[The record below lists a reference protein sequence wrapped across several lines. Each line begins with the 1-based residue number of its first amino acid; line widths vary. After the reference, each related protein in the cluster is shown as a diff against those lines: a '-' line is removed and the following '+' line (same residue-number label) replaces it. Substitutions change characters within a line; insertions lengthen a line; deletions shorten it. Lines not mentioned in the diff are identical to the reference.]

1 MKTKVNLTVIE
12 YIVHYFWHAVFSSYA
27 LWPPGEYG
35 LPMPKSGCPGANDFT
50 WTTGYIIQDLQDG
63 SSSKTNISS
72 NSNLQAIVT
81 NDVQQY
87 FCIKSNQTTVSDA
100 KRKPWPAGEYC
111 IYQKGKS
118 CPAGM
123 SSGSVFW
130 DDENANGNNKNAK
143 NGSLPEGVFNE
154 DTKIF
159 FCCQTNGVHST
170 PIKLPVNKPFYLIA
184 VGPYC
189 QLVLNT
195 VYTLEYIEYDTEDD
209 NNHDKVTSPHP
220 FGANLVH
227 PRIYYCYY
235 QGTPAFLILAI
246 NSSQFLTIFYHCN
259 QLVIFDLLLM
269 NHFCE
274 LVHRISFLDIL
285 ACYSKETVCN
295 ESVIFDLIYFNVV

>member
-12 YIVHYFWHAVFSSYA
+12 YIVHYFWHAVFSSSA

-195 VYTLEYIEYDTEDD
+195 VYILEYIEYDTEDD

-246 NSSQFLTIFYHCN
+246 NSSQFLTFFYHCN

-274 LVHRISFLDIL
+274 LVHTGF
-285 ACYSKETVCN
+285 V
-295 ESVIFDLIYFNVV
+295 F

>member
-1 MKTKVNLTVIE
+1 
-12 YIVHYFWHAVFSSYA
+12 
-27 LWPPGEYG
+27 
-35 LPMPKSGCPGANDFT
+35 MPKSGCPGANDFT

-87 FCIKSNQTTVSDA
+87 SCVKSNQTTVSDA

-170 PIKLPVNKPFYLIA
+170 PVKLPVNKPFYLIA

-209 NNHDKVTSPHP
+209 NNHDKVTSLHP

-235 QGTPAFLILAI
+235 QGTSAFLILAI
-246 NSSQFLTIFYHCN
+246 NSFRFLTFFYHCN
-259 QLVIFDLLLM
+259 QLVIFDIFF
-269 NHFCE
+269 NE
-274 LVHRISFLDIL
+274 SFL
-285 ACYSKETVCN
+285 
-295 ESVIFDLIYFNVV
+295 

>member
-1 MKTKVNLTVIE
+1 MKTKVTLTVIE
-12 YIVHYFWHAVFSSYA
+12 YIVHYFLHAGFSSSA
-27 LWPPGEYG
+27 LWPSGEYG
-35 LPMPKSGCPGANDFT
+35 LPMPRSGCPGANDFT

-81 NDVQQY
+81 NDVQQN

-130 DDENANGNNKNAK
+130 DDENANGNNKNTK

-159 FCCQTNGVHST
+159 FCCQTKGVHST

-184 VGPYC
+184 VGAYC

-227 PRIYYCYY
+227 PRIYFCYY
-235 QGTPAFLILAI
+235 QGTPAFVILAI
-246 NSSQFLTIFYHCN
+246 NSSQFLTFFIIRSN
-259 QLVIFDLLLM
+259 
-269 NHFCE
+269 
-274 LVHRISFLDIL
+274 
-285 ACYSKETVCN
+285 
-295 ESVIFDLIYFNVV
+295 